1 MLPSIFPLQAFL
13 VPLAQNPW
21 TYVVFGLIGFAFG
34 FVLEISGFG
43 NSKVLAAQFYFK
55 NLTVLKVMF
64 GAIITAMVLI
74 FLSSAVG
81 ILDFNLV
88 YVPETHLWPGI
99 LGGLI
104 MGVGFIVGGFCPGTA
119 LVSASTFKI
128 DGIVFSLGA
137 LVGVWAFG
145 ETVQPYWD
153 WWNNSGY
160 YGRLTLM
167 DVFHLPTGVVVLLV
181 VLMALFMFWGGEKLE
196 AIFGKKD
203 LKKEPKKRIFGAL
216 AIIGVALVVLFLGQ
230 PTSTEKWARISSEKQ
245 AALDQRTVQ
254 VHPGELLASLANKKL
269 NIVMIDVRNEVDY
282 NLFHITG
289 AQNIPLADL
298 NAITPWLLSQNST
311 NLVVVLMSNDEQAAT
326 DAWKFLVTEAV
337 PNVYLL
343 DGGINHWIT
352 VFGKE
357 DPAIHHA
364 RGVTAGSDLLQFSFE
379 AALGDRFEAAH
390 PKPYE
395 WTDLEFSPK
404 IKLKLQRGPSGGGC
418 G

>member
-1 MLPSIFPLQAFL
+1 MFPAIFPLKAFL
-13 VPLAQNPW
+13 LPLAQNPW
-21 TYVVFGLIGFAFG
+21 TYVIFGLIGFAFG

-74 FLSSAVG
+74 FLSSALG
-81 ILDFNLV
+81 ILDFNLI

-99 LGGLI
+99 VGGLI

-119 LVSASTFKI
+119 LVSASTFKV

-137 LVGVWAFG
+137 LVGVWIFG

-203 LKKEPKKRIFGAL
+203 LKKEPRKRILGAIV
-216 AIIGVALVVLFLGQ
+216 IIALALVVLFIGQ
-230 PTSTEKWARISSEKQ
+230 PTNTEKWTRIAPEKQ
-245 AALDQRTVQ
+245 AALDQRSVQ
-254 VHPGELLASLANKKL
+254 IDPGELLSSIANKKL
-269 NIVMIDVRNEVDY
+269 NIVMMDVRSEVDF
-282 NLFHITG
+282 NLFHISN
-289 AQNIPLADL
+289 AQRIPLAEL
-298 NAITPWLLSQNST
+298 NSILPWLLSQDSANT
-311 NLVVVLMSNDEQAAT
+311 VVVLMSNDEEAAT
-326 DAWKFLVTEAV
+326 DAWKYLITAAI
-337 PNVYLL
+337 PNVYIL
-343 DGGINHWIT
+343 DGGINHWIS

-357 DPAIHHA
+357 DPAIHPA
-364 RGVTAGSDLLQFSFE
+364 RGLVGKDLLQFTFE
-379 AALGDRFEAAH
+379 AALGDRYEAAH

-395 WTDLEFSPK
+395 WTTLEFTPK
-404 IKLKLQRGPSGGGC
+404 IQLKLQRGPSGGGC